1 MGYRSD
7 VLMII
12 GAPKPQMGLFILRLT
27 MQHPELARIV
37 LSEEDGFTRRP
48 WMHGR
53 EEWELLHF
61 HECGIKWY
69 DMYEDVGAFE
79 STFRIAQDVCGQES
93 LADLSGLFLR
103 IGENIGDI
111 EERQFG
117 ELSVP
122 MKWASIQR
130 SISVTL

>member
-12 GAPKPQMGLFILRLT
+12 GAPKPQMGLFTTRLT
-27 MQHPELARIV
+27 MKHPELARIV

-48 WMHGR
+48 WMHGC

-61 HECGIKWY
+61 HECDIKWY
-69 DMYEDVGAFE
+69 GAYEDVKAFT
-79 STFRIAQDVCGQES
+79 STFWAAHDAQDHES

-103 IGENIGDI
+103 IGEDTDDI
-111 EERQFG
+111 EEQQFG
-117 ELSVP
+117 EPGVTTE
-122 MKWASIQR
+122 WASIQR

>member
-48 WMHGR
+48 WMHGC

-69 DMYEDVGAFE
+69 DMYEDVEAFE
-79 STFRIAQDVCGQES
+79 STFCIAQDVCGHES
-93 LADLSGLFLR
+93 QPDLSGLFLR
-103 IGENIGDI
+103 IGENTDDI
-111 EERQFG
+111 KEQQFG
-117 ELSVP
+117 EPGVTAE
-122 MKWASIQR
+122 WASIQR